1 MINGIIITCRLN
13 SSRLPLKAIRKINN
27 KEILIHI
34 FDRLKNFNEK
44 IILATTNNKEDDIL
58 CELANSKKIHIFRGS
73 DNDVLLRLYNTA
85 IKYKMDNFVHTT
97 GDNIF
102 IDIKSSKKMF
112 KKHLENNYDFTEM
125 VGLPW
130 GGFTYA
136 LKTSSISKI
145 LKYKD
150 DSNTEL
156 WHDYFRLC
164 KEMNCGYWT
173 SSFYSINKFS
183 RYRITIDYERDL
195 ENIKDIFKK
204 LKIKHNNTDFR
215 KLLKFI
221 SDNKNNNKFFNKDN
235 LVRKKI
241 KKVKKKYKNKY
252 N

>member
-1 MINGIIITCRLN
+1 
-13 SSRLPLKAIRKINN
+13 
-27 KEILIHI
+27 
-34 FDRLKNFNEK
+34 
-44 IILATTNNKEDDIL
+44 
-58 CELANSKKIHIFRGS
+58 
-73 DNDVLLRLYNTA
+73 
-85 IKYKMDNFVHTT
+85 
-97 GDNIF
+97 
-102 IDIKSSKKMF
+102 
-112 KKHLENNYDFTEM
+112 M

-136 LKTSSISKI
+136 VKTSSISKI

-173 SSFYSINKFS
+173 SSFYSSNKFS

-204 LKIKHNNTDFR
+204 LKINYNNTDFR
-215 KLLKFI
+215 KILKFI
-221 SDNKNNNKFFNKDN
+221 SDNKNNNKFFNKEI
-235 LVRKKI
+235 LVRKKLI
-241 KKVKKKYKNKY
+241 KVKKKYKNKY